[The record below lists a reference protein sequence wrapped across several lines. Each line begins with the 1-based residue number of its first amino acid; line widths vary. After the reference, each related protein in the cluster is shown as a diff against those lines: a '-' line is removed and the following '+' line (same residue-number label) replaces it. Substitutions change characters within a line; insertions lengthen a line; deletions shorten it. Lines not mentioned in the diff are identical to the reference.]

1 MLNLNEFARQVHEN
15 AKKHGFWES
24 KITGGE
30 LVAWLHSELSE
41 SYEEHRLNH
50 PMVWYSCTDANGEGV
65 AITAT
70 SEGEPKVSLSVSATQ
85 SGADGKAR
93 QEYCGKNGICTTK
106 FSCAYRN
113 PKPEGIAVE
122 LIDVCLL
129 ILDYVGAVGIHME
142 NCSSIRSMID
152 LLSDECRRSIQ
163 SMNFP
168 DFIAQMHMEVS
179 AAYQMNS
186 PEGFVHALLPTQ
198 GMIFY
203 WIEAEGLDPEA
214 ILLEK
219 FHYNENRPYKHGR

>member
-50 PMVWYSCTDANGEGV
+50 PMVWYSCTDANG
-65 AITAT
+65 A
-70 SEGEPKVSLSVSATQ
+70 K
-85 SGADGKAR
+85 

-129 ILDYVGAVGIHME
+129 ILDYVSAVGIHME
-142 NCSSIRSMID
+142 NCCSIRSMID
-152 LLSDECRRSIQ
+152 LLSDECRWSIQ
-163 SMNFP
+163 SMHFP